1 MKPLPA
7 CQAKPILR
15 AYESLTRES
24 WFNRNAVTERELLK
38 MLFALRGDG
47 SGPEEAFYS
56 AAADEAKRRFSKTR

>member
-24 WFNRNAVTERELLK
+24 WFNRNAITERELLK

-47 SGPEEAFYS
+47 SGPEDAFYK
-56 AAADEAKRRFSKTR
+56 AAEDEAKRRFSKMR